1 MFTGESFFTS
11 QTKALRYYSPYTF
24 TSNLIE
30 SGFCQNKIISKPWK
44 TAGGSSPV
52 YLDVLEY
59 TGHYLLN
66 FVRND
71 NGSGTGKS
79 DMTSIMIML
88 FIIMYPGA

>member
-1 MFTGESFFTS
+1 ME
-11 QTKALRYYSPYTF
+11 
-24 TSNLIE
+24 
-30 SGFCQNKIISKPWK
+30 

-71 NGSGTGKS
+71 NGTGTGY
-79 DMTSIMIML
+79 MIMNNMIMIEVMSD
-88 FIIMYPGA
+88 FPVP